1 MHLKAGHYTVRE
13 LLVPIFVDGQCVYT
27 SPKTMDIRAYAQG
40 ELGTL
45 WDEHRRPKNPHT
57 VPVDLSEELYTLREK
72 MIREF
77 K

>member
-45 WDEHRRPKNPHT
+45 WDEHRRLKNPHT